1 MTESTGLLLGFDG
14 ELSQLRNSR
23 HRTSVSGEPV
33 GQRAPYDQNEDNL
46 LTAGY
51 AELTQSFFDDRLT
64 GRAGVRY
71 TRNKLSQQ
79 DTPNVN
85 LTGETDRTFDGT
97 TYSVGLAY
105 AVLPG
110 LKARASYATG
120 FRSPT
125 SRELAGEY
133 TTVLFPERII
143 RGNGD
148 LDAEQS
154 EQFEIGLTYA
164 PGNLFLDVAVF
175 DQTIK
180 GRITTTT
187 IDAPSGDIRQ
197 YVNADGDARVQ
208 GVEVQVQ
215 FDAAPWLGL
224 ADQRLTLGADGTWNF
239 KLQADGIDRRGQ
251 WPPCR
256 QAAALQRIPGCLA
269 VRLRVARTLG
279 RQADQPA

>member
-1 MTESTGLLLGFDG
+1 MYDAGFRGSSWDYDNTGDRWNQSVDLTYAGVLEDQGIDLNAHLYVFRDVDSFHWGSEAAGFDEDNNRRELTAYGLRLTPKFRVTGSTGLLLGFDG

-133 TTVLFPERII
+133 TTVLFAQI
-143 RGNGD
+143 RF
-148 LDAEQS
+148 S
-154 EQFEIGLTYA
+154 
-164 PGNLFLDVAVF
+164 
-175 DQTIK
+175 
-180 GRITTTT
+180 
-187 IDAPSGDIRQ
+187 
-197 YVNADGDARVQ
+197 
-208 GVEVQVQ
+208 
-215 FDAAPWLGL
+215 
-224 ADQRLTLGADGTWNF
+224 
-239 KLQADGIDRRGQ
+239 
-251 WPPCR
+251 
-256 QAAALQRIPGCLA
+256 
-269 VRLRVARTLG
+269 
-279 RQADQPA
+279 